1 MKIKHI
7 LIFFLYLVNCLV
19 NQNLFANYENKILIK
34 IENELI
40 TSYDVKNKILSNLIL
55 SNQEITQENINK
67 QKKQALNSLMQF
79 KLKKIELSKYN
90 IEDDNNQINKYLNDI
105 SSNNVQNLMRK
116 FSDNNLN
123 FDLYLDEVK
132 TQLKWQKFIYKKYA
146 KEISINDNSINV
158 EIEKI
163 MKNRN
168 NLVEFNLSEI
178 EILIDNNNTD
188 QEKILKHFKTD
199 KTIRI

>member
-1 MKIKHI
+1 MKIKYI
-7 LIFFLYLVNCLV
+7 LILFLYLVNCLV

-146 KEISINDNSINV
+146 KELN
-158 EIEKI
+158 
-163 MKNRN
+163 
-168 NLVEFNLSEI
+168 
-178 EILIDNNNTD
+178 
-188 QEKILKHFKTD
+188 
-199 KTIRI
+199 